1 MYPGL
6 LRKYFAVDSFCHL
19 VKVSICTC
27 IYNFITLQGF
37 LVRRAIFVEIISRII
52 GGFKKFQK
60 ISILGNLK
68 AYLWARFVLSKINFT
83 DQISNTRNVISMF
96 GQPVYVTGLKK
107 LVHICTQ
114 NLGCFWTLHLCK
126 VVGCS

>member
-37 LVRRAIFVEIISRII
+37 LVRRVIFVEIISRII

-60 ISILGNLK
+60 ILILGNLK
-68 AYLWARFVLSKINFT
+68 PTYELDLCSA
-83 DQISNTRNVISMF
+83 
-96 GQPVYVTGLKK
+96 K
-107 LVHICTQ
+107 L
-114 NLGCFWTLHLCK
+114 TLQTK
-126 VVGCS
+126 